1 MLFLSVQT
9 LNNMNKF
16 AQLTP
21 EQRYKID
28 ALFNSSQP
36 LNQKQIAEQL
46 GVSESTISRELK
58 RNSRPRAGY
67 QGKYAQELSEKRRF
81 VKPFK
86 ITGRLEE
93 QLRAKLEKEWSP
105 EQIVGRMALDKA
117 SDNEPSV
124 SHETIYQ
131 YVYRKQKKGDKLYIK
146 LRRKRK
152 KRRKRLKKEDNRG
165 KIPNKVMIDK
175 RPQIVNDKERI
186 GDWEADT
193 IIGLEHQSAILTLT
207 ERVSKFTLIFPL
219 QAKTAQEVEDKITI
233 AFETTNIPVWTITFD
248 NGKEFTN
255 HENIAKNLGC
265 QTYFA
270 FPYHSWERGLNENTN
285 GLIRQYIPKKQCFKE
300 IDPNYIKNVQNKLN
314 NRPRKTLNYLTP
326 IEYLK
331 NMKIAFEN

>member
-1 MLFLSVQT
+1 LSVQT

-16 AQLTP
+16 AHLTP

-28 ALFNSSQP
+28 ALINATNSI
-36 LNQKQIAEQL
+36 NQKQIAEQI
-46 GVSESTISRELK
+46 GVSEATISRELR

-67 QGKYAQELSEKRRF
+67 QGKHAQELSEKRRF

-86 ITGRLEE
+86 IIGKLEE
-93 QLRAKLEKEWSP
+93 QVRAKLEEEWSP
-105 EQIVGRMALDKA
+105 EQIVGRMTLDKT
-117 SDNEPSV
+117 SDEELSV
-124 SHETIYQ
+124 SHETIYK
-131 YVYRKQKKGDKLYIK
+131 YVYRKQKKGDKLYVK

-152 KRRKRLKKEDNRG
+152 KHRKRLKKDDNRG
-165 KIPNKVMIDK
+165 KIPNKIMIDK

-193 IIGLEHQSAILTLT
+193 IIGLEHQSAILTLA
-207 ERVSKFTLIFPL
+207 ERKSKFTLIFPL

-233 AFETTNIPVWTITFD
+233 AFESTNIPVWTITFD

-300 IDPNYIKNVQNKLN
+300 IDPDFIKNVQNKLN

>member
-1 MLFLSVQT
+1 MVKY
-9 LNNMNKF
+9 N
-16 AQLTP
+16 QLTP

-28 ALFNSSQP
+28 ALFNSSSP
-36 LNQKQIAEQL
+36 ITQKQIAEQI

-67 QGKYAQELSEKRRF
+67 RGKQAQEFSKKRRF

-86 ITGRLEE
+86 IVGKLEE
-93 QLRAKLEKEWSP
+93 QVRAKLEQEWSP
-105 EQIVGRMALDKA
+105 EQIVGRMALDKI
-117 SDNEPSV
+117 SNEEQSV

-131 YVYRKQKKGDKLYIK
+131 YIYIKQKTGDKLYTK

-152 KRRKRLKKEDNRG
+152 KRRKRLKKDDNRG
-165 KIPNKVMIDK
+165 KIPNKVMIDE

-207 ERVSKFTLIFPL
+207 ERKSKFTLIFPL
-219 QAKTAQEVEDKITI
+219 QAKTAQEVENNITI
-233 AFETTNIPVWTITFD
+233 AFESVNIPVWTITFD

-255 HENIAKNLGC
+255 HQNIAQNLGC

-300 IDPNYIKNVQNKLN
+300 IDPYFIKNVQNKLN
-314 NRPRKTLNYLTP
+314 NRPRKSLNYLTP

-331 NMKIAFEN
+331 KMKIAIEN